1 MSELPKVPF
10 TVRAADPQLSRQD
23 VLSDTEHDRLAG
35 MHEGARPAFVT
46 ARTMLRTKLANIMGL
61 TPAAVPLYQEGA
73 GRISIEGFSPTE
85 PPFFSV
91 SHTGAAE
98 AGIAAVATS
107 EHTPIGIDIQQIDH
121 VIDWRRVAERRFP
134 QHEWQLMSAM
144 PEGEGRMLF
153 FTLWAIKE
161 ACVKLEDGA
170 LMPYLRGIEIDLSS
184 GRFDLL
190 SPTPGGLANIH
201 VFFNYVPEFE
211 LVLACVS
218 RDPAAVKLDCHIEPP
233 APKADSLNNPGTD

>member
-1 MSELPKVPF
+1 MNDMPIIPF
-10 TVRAADPQLSRQD
+10 TVRAADPALRQQD
-23 VLSDTEHDRLAG
+23 ILSDAEHDRLAG

-46 ARTMLRTKLANIMGL
+46 ARTMLRGKLADIMGL
-61 TPAAVPLYQEGA
+61 TPAAVPLQQEGA
-73 GRISIEGFSPTE
+73 GRISIEGFSPAE

-134 QHEWQLMSAM
+134 AHEWQLMSAM
-144 PEGEGRMLF
+144 PEEEGRMLF

-161 ACVKLEDGA
+161 ACVKLEGGA
-170 LMPYLRGIEIDLSS
+170 LMPYLRGIEIDLAG

-190 SPTPGGLANIH
+190 SPTPGGLQNIN
-201 VFFNYVPEFE
+201 VFFNFVPEFE

-218 RDPAAVKLDCHIEPP
+218 RDPAVVDLDCRIEPP
-233 APKADSLNNPGTD
+233 VPKADPLNNPGTD